1 MRARPSSIGSKS
13 MHNGERKEIA
23 LNPASLPRTDERKT
37 TDRFLEMKKIRE
49 PVYESRNLF
58 GTSREIRIEHAGETY
73 RLKITKLGKL
83 ILNK

>member
-1 MRARPSSIGSKS
+1 

-23 LNPASLPRTDERKT
+23 PKTSSQPQFGGRQQTDSFME
-37 TDRFLEMKKIRE
+37 LKKIRE
-49 PVYESRNLF
+49 PVYDSHALF
-58 GTSREIRIEHAGETY
+58 GSSREIRIEHAGETY

>member
-1 MRARPSSIGSKS
+1 

-23 LNPASLPRTDERKT
+23 LKPASLPRNEERET
-37 TDRFLEMKKIRE
+37 TDRILNMKKIRE

-58 GTSREIRIEHAGETY
+58 GTSREIRIEHAGEIY